1 MDLKIKPKTKM
12 TIINR
17 SQEDGPRV
25 IEKIEVVKDFIYPG
39 IKYEQLWGRDKTNN
53 SNGPKYY

>member
-17 SQEDGPRV
+17 SQEDGPGHRV

-39 IKYEQLWGRDKTNN
+39 IKYEQL
-53 SNGPKYY
+53 